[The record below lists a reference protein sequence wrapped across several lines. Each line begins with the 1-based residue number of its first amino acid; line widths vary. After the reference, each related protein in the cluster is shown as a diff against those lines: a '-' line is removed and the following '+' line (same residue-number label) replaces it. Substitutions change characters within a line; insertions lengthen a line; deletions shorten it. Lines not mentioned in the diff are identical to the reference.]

1 MPVTKIAVY
10 NEKGRVGKTPLAL
23 EIVLRLGYN
32 YATNQNRPRTDI
44 QTVIPEGEFL
54 QVGPQDRFPQLD
66 DDFPVVFDL
75 AGELVGYEASIA
87 SALDQTHKIVVPVV
101 NEPDAL
107 VGTAYA
113 IAELKSRKS
122 ITADFIVVA
131 NMLRDHKR
139 DLAEIT
145 AALRPQLG
153 TQIPIVPVRYSKAF
167 EYQLPE
173 KSSVAKLVKRGGLYR
188 WNFRNVCNEL
198 DHLMTFLD

>member
-1 MPVTKIAVY
+1 MRKAAW
-10 NEKGRVGKTPLAL
+10 GKPPLAL

-44 QTVIPEGEFL
+44 QAVVPEGEFL
-54 QVGPQDRFPQLD
+54 QVGPRESFPQLD
-66 DDFPVVFDL
+66 ADFPVVFDL
-75 AGELVGYEASIA
+75 AGELVGYEASII
-87 SALDQTHKIVVPVV
+87 SALDQAHKIVVPVV

-107 VGTAYA
+107 IGTAYA

-122 ITADFIVVA
+122 ITADFILVA

-145 AALRPQLG
+145 TALRAQLG
-153 TQIPIVPVRYSKAF
+153 DKIPIVPVRYSKAF

-173 KSSVAKLVKRGGLYR
+173 QCSVSELVKRGGLYR
-188 WNFRNVCNEL
+188 WNFGNVNREL
-198 DHLMTFLD
+198 DHLMSYLD